1 MLLAIRLVV
10 RVNKWPVII
19 TCLYVSLPSYPSYEF
34 SVRINSTIIFLSS
47 HTIRFSIPLVNMAN
61 SLQTRDP
68 MEPYQRPSTWIG
80 SPIGLRPDQT
90 ASLALL
96 LESPS
101 LSYNLKETSASR
113 RPEENIEQEYGHA
126 ENGADSPLPMES
138 SRDSGSGATESD
150 GDDVLE
156 ELSRRAVNLFKL
168 LRLAAERESYMD
180 QSSEQWLRTATWWL
194 LKARANLSI
203 VTYNKLPLSDRV
215 CQDCHRYLAKTLWI
229 IEEAL
234 SLSKGRLGNI
244 DVTRSEGTLNN
255 EFGVIKDGLRKLAKT
270 MKQQNILASMEAITL
285 VAQDFDYSI
294 MVQYPS
300 FTPDIWD
307 ALSRSNR
314 GPSVLQDQ
322 QRASS
327 RRIVL

>member
-1 MLLAIRLVV
+1 
-10 RVNKWPVII
+10 
-19 TCLYVSLPSYPSYEF
+19 
-34 SVRINSTIIFLSS
+34 
-47 HTIRFSIPLVNMAN
+47 
-61 SLQTRDP
+61 
-68 MEPYQRPSTWIG
+68 MEPHHQRSSTWMG
-80 SPIGLRPDQT
+80 SPIGLRRDQT

-113 RPEENIEQEYGHA
+113 CPQQNLEDGYSHA
-126 ENGADSPLPMES
+126 ENEANSQLTIES
-138 SRDSGSGATESD
+138 SRESDSQPTEAD

-156 ELSRRAVNLFKL
+156 ELSRRAVSLFKL
-168 LRLAAERESYMD
+168 FRLAAERETCLD
-180 QSSEQWLRTATWWL
+180 QPSEQWLRAATWWF
-194 LKARANLSI
+194 LKARTNLKI
-203 VTYNKLPLSDRV
+203 VTFNKLPLSDRV

-234 SLSKGRLGNI
+234 SLSKGRANNI
-244 DVTRSEGTLNN
+244 DVIGSGGTLSDD
-255 EFGVIKDGLRKLAKT
+255 FGVLKDGLRKLANT
-270 MKQQNILASMEAITL
+270 MKEQNLLAPLEPIAL

-314 GPSVLQDQ
+314 GPLVLQNKSWT
-322 QRASS
+322 SS